1 MVDKTTSNQGTLIET
16 IGDEILCTFPSVE
29 NAMNAACAMQNTIE
43 NGNQEAEHPM
53 HIRIGFHYGD
63 VTTETGQV
71 YGDTINVASR
81 VAALT
86 RAGQIM
92 TTLAAVNSLPPD
104 MSDRTHQIM
113 RADLKGKQEQLDIF
127 RVTWEADEALLTRVG
142 TPTYRKPQEEDGEL
156 TLRYR
161 DQSFKINE
169 HQKSAVLG
177 REETC
182 EIVVKHGFAS
192 RRHARIELRSGKF
205 VIADQ
210 STNGTF
216 ILFTDGRSVRLGREE
231 SRSERFRFY
240 QPWAGLF
247 GESERCCGILD

>member
-1 MVDKTTSNQGTLIET
+1 
-16 IGDEILCTFPSVE
+16 
-29 NAMNAACAMQNTIE
+29 
-43 NGNQEAEHPM
+43 M

-63 VTTETGQV
+63 VTTEAGQV

-81 VAALT
+81 VASLT

-92 TTLAAVNSLPPD
+92 ATLAAVNALPAELR
-104 MSDRTHQIM
+104 SRTHQIM

-127 RVTWEADEALLTRVG
+127 RVTWEADEALLTRIG
-142 TPTYRKPQEEDGEL
+142 TPTYRKPKEEEGEL

-161 DQSFKINE
+161 GQSFKINE
-169 HQKSAVLG
+169 HQKKRRVRA
-177 REETC
+177 RRTC
-182 EIVVKHGFAS
+182 EISVKHGFAS

-216 ILFTDGRSVRLGREE
+216 ILFSDGQSVRLGREE
-231 SRSERFRFY
+231 LVLRGSGSISLGQAYSENR
-240 QPWAGLF
+240 AI
-247 GESERCCGILD
+247 S